1 MKRLTDEERAAL
13 IERENN
19 DPDIRAHKEKLIEEI
34 LTKWESMGLVKF
46 KDGAESQLS
55 CK

>member
-1 MKRLTDEERAAL
+1 MTIEERAAL

-46 KDGAESQLS
+46 KDTEKAENKSS
-55 CK
+55 PR